1 MNRGTQIYVWLP
13 STPPTKN
20 VILYYHL
27 NSSFRISSASLISPI
42 HGFSQKSFGTLPPF
56 STEFIPSDIA
66 IARASS
72 NPPFHAATDSSTL
85 GYARRSASG
94 KLWSSIMF
102 GYVEIFNQRSPIL
115 KYLTCDLPY

>member
-72 NPPFHAATDSSTL
+72 NTHHSMQPLIPPRL
-85 GYARRSASG
+85 GTPGDQASG
-94 KLWSSIMF
+94 KTTLVF
-102 GYVEIFNQRSPIL
+102 RCF
-115 KYLTCDLPY
+115 